1 MIYKEF
7 YSYKVFN
14 LLINSYDLKIPE
26 LTPINKNT
34 SCDIKIFPDN
44 ADNWPEIRNLK
55 YDSKELKIGKDEIR
69 LNIENVGTIRT
80 YDRKFL
86 NWYNNKNEINNNKL
100 IPFILGSGMGSLLIQ
115 NNFLLL
121 HGNALYKDGKAI
133 ICLGHSGYG
142 KSSIAYLLMKKGWQ
156 LISDDLVVIN
166 ENNFLLPGIP
176 RIKLCFDMVNFLK
189 LDSRKMTS
197 IPYGDYFKYAFTNC
211 NNTKLV
217 GDLPLKSIYILSPWR
232 DYISSNRVNA
242 QEEISQKIK
251 LLLLKNSIYRPTYV
265 KYLMKEEYYFLH
277 LAEIAKN
284 IPMYL
289 LNIPKGLTN
298 LSNFINEVNF

>member
-34 SCDIKIFPDN
+34 SCDIRIFPDN

-100 IPFILGSGMGSLLIQ
+100 IPFILGSGIGSLLIQ
-115 NNFLLL
+115 NNFLLFS
-121 HGNALYKDGKAI
+121 K
-133 ICLGHSGYG
+133 
-142 KSSIAYLLMKKGWQ
+142 
-156 LISDDLVVIN
+156 
-166 ENNFLLPGIP
+166 
-176 RIKLCFDMVNFLK
+176 
-189 LDSRKMTS
+189 
-197 IPYGDYFKYAFTNC
+197 
-211 NNTKLV
+211 
-217 GDLPLKSIYILSPWR
+217 
-232 DYISSNRVNA
+232 
-242 QEEISQKIK
+242 
-251 LLLLKNSIYRPTYV
+251 
-265 KYLMKEEYYFLH
+265 
-277 LAEIAKN
+277 
-284 IPMYL
+284 
-289 LNIPKGLTN
+289 
-298 LSNFINEVNF
+298 